1 MVKKN
6 IKDLII
12 FTDGACTKNG
22 KADAKAGMG
31 IYFPNNELKNISEKF
46 TQSPITNQ
54 RAELYAIYIA
64 LSKAVQEINKYN
76 KIVIYSDSMYSIKS
90 LTEWIKN
97 WEKNGWKT
105 ANNKPVQNLDI
116 IRPIYS
122 MLNDHK
128 GKILFHHVKSHTGG
142 DSFEEKGNDMAD
154 KLAVSAVGE

>member
-76 KIVIYSDSMYSIKS
+76 KIVFYSDSMYSIKS

-105 ANNKPVQNLDI
+105 ANNNI
-116 IRPIYS
+116 IA
-122 MLNDHK
+122 
-128 GKILFHHVKSHTGG
+128 LFFK
-142 DSFEEKGNDMAD
+142 
-154 KLAVSAVGE
+154 